1 MSLVE
6 HFAMLEDPRIE
17 RKKLHGLNDIMVL
30 SICAII
36 SGAEGWQGI
45 VDFGHEK
52 LEWLRRFVPL
62 KNGVPSHDCIAY
74 VFARIS
80 ADDFRACFMAWVEGV
95 REKTEG
101 EVIAI
106 DGKTSRGSKD
116 RKSGKSP
123 LHLVSAWACANRL
136 ILGQEA
142 TTEKSNEITAIP
154 KLLELLDIKGCIVT
168 IDAMGCQTAIA
179 KQIVDQQGHYVL
191 GLKNNQ
197 PLLHE
202 AVEDYF
208 ALARSHHFKG
218 IPHAYTEETD
228 NEHGRL
234 EVRRYWICEDLNTLP
249 NPERWAG
256 LRSIGMVERECIS
269 SEKTSVERR
278 YFINS
283 IAADATLFAQAVR
296 AHWGIENRLH
306 WRLDVIM
313 REDECRI
320 RKDNSPAILAMVR
333 HLSINLFEIVPSR
346 LSLKQKRFKAALSD
360 DFREEVVFG
369 LKF

>member
-1 MSLVE
+1 MGLLE
-6 HFAMLEDPRIE
+6 HFSLLEDPRIE
-17 RKKLHGLNDIMVL
+17 RKKLHCLTDILVL
-30 SICAII
+30 SICAVS

-52 LEWLRRFVPL
+52 LDWLRRFVPL

-80 ADDFRACFMAWVEGV
+80 PEGFRSCFMAWAEGV
-95 REKTEG
+95 REKTNG
-101 EVIAI
+101 EVVAI

-116 RKSGKSP
+116 QKLGKSP

-136 ILGQEA
+136 VLGQEA
-142 TTEKSNEITAIP
+142 TAEKSNEITAIP
-154 KLLELLDIKGCIVT
+154 KLLDLLDLKGCIVT

-179 KQIVDQQGHYVL
+179 KKIIDRQGDYVL
-191 GLKNNQ
+191 GLKENQ

-208 ALARSHHFKG
+208 TLAQENNFKG
-218 IPHAYTEETD
+218 VKHDYAEETD
-228 NEHGRL
+228 KEHGRL
-234 EVRRYWICEDLNTLP
+234 ETRRYWICDDTSTLP
-249 NPERWAG
+249 DPERWAG
-256 LRSIGMVERECIS
+256 LRSIGLVERKCIS
-269 SEKTSVERR
+269 AGKTSLERR

-283 IAADATLFAQAVR
+283 IAADAKLFAHAVR
-296 AHWGIENRLH
+296 SHWGIENRLH
-306 WRLDVIM
+306 WRLDVVM
-313 REDECRI
+313 REDDCRI
-320 RKDNSPAILAMVR
+320 RKGNSPAILAMIR
-333 HLSINLFEIVPSR
+333 HLALNLFEQMPSK

-360 DFREEVVFG
+360 DFREKLLFG

>member
-6 HFAMLEDPRIE
+6 HFATLEDPRIE
-17 RKKLHGLNDIMVL
+17 RKKLHDLMDILVL
-30 SICAII
+30 TICATI

-52 LEWLRRFVPL
+52 LEWLRRFIPL

-74 VFARIS
+74 VFARLSPEGFRDCFIS
-80 ADDFRACFMAWVEGV
+80 WAEGV

-106 DGKTSRGSKD
+106 DGKTSRGSRD
-116 RKSGKSP
+116 RKQGKSP

-136 ILGQEA
+136 VLGQEA
-142 TTEKSNEITAIP
+142 TAEKSNEITAIP
-154 KLLELLDIKGCIVT
+154 KLLELLDLKGCIIT

-179 KQIVDQQGHYVL
+179 KQIIDQQGHYVL
-191 GLKNNQ
+191 GLKDNQ
-197 PLLHE
+197 PLLQE
-202 AVEDYF
+202 AVDDYF
-208 ALARSHHFKG
+208 SLAQRHQFKA
-218 IPHAYTEETD
+218 IQHDYVEEID

-234 EVRRYWICEDLNTLP
+234 ETRRYWICEDLNTLP

-256 LRSIGMVERECIS
+256 LRSIGMVERECVYS
-269 SEKTSVERR
+269 DKTSVERR
-278 YFINS
+278 YFIGS
-283 IAADATLFAQAVR
+283 IAANAKSFAHAVR

-306 WRLDVIM
+306 WRLDVVM
-313 REDECRI
+313 REDDCRI
-320 RKDNSPAILAMVR
+320 RKDNSPAVLAMLR
-333 HLSINLFEIVPSR
+333 HLGLNLFEKVPSK

-360 DFREEVVFG
+360 DFREQVVFG
-369 LKF
+369 RKF

>member
-1 MSLVE
+1 MGLVK
-6 HFAMLEDPRIE
+6 HFATLEDPRIE
-17 RKKLHGLNDIMVL
+17 RKKLHCLIDLMVL
-30 SICAII
+30 SICAIC

-52 LEWLRRFVPL
+52 LDWLRRFIPL

-80 ADDFRACFMAWVEGV
+80 PEDFRSCFMAWVESV

-116 RKSGKSP
+116 RQHGKSP

-142 TTEKSNEITAIP
+142 TAEKSNEITAIP
-154 KLLELLDIKGCIVT
+154 KLLALLDLKGCIVT

-179 KQIVDQQGHYVL
+179 KQIVDQAGDYVL
-191 GLKNNQ
+191 GLKDNQ

-202 AVEDYF
+202 AVADYF
-208 ALARSHHFKG
+208 TLARSDPFKH
-218 IPHAYTEETD
+218 IPHDYAEEID
-228 NEHGRL
+228 KGHGRL
-234 EVRRYWICEDLNTLP
+234 EARRYWICEDLSTLP
-249 NPERWAG
+249 HPERWEG
-256 LRSIGMVERECIS
+256 LRSIGMVERECLS
-269 SEKTSVERR
+269 AGKGRLEQR

-283 IAADATLFAQAVR
+283 IPADAKLFAHAVR

-306 WRLDVIM
+306 WRLDVVM
-313 REDECRI
+313 REDDCRI
-320 RKDNSPAILAMVR
+320 RMGHAPAILAMAR
-333 HLSINLFEIVPSR
+333 HLSLNLFEKVSSR